1 MNADIPRSK
10 ETEMNSVSKTAGM
23 AGFLYFIYRVIH
35 VIADA
40 SQQKTAGVAGAD
52 QAMNYSRPVFQKD
65 TLGRR
70 CRMKTISLYQNKIQQ
85 RRRNRIDN
93 L

>member
-1 MNADIPRSK
+1 MNARIPCSK
-10 ETEMNSVSKTAGM
+10 ETKMNSINKTAGM

-35 VIADA
+35 ISADA

-52 QAMNYSRPVFQKD
+52 QAMNYSRPVFQGD

-70 CRMKTISLYQNKIQQ
+70 CR
-85 RRRNRIDN
+85 
-93 L
+93 